1 MQQYK
6 ELLSEVLNNGA
17 YKADRT
23 GVGTYSIFG
32 YQMRFNLEEGF
43 PLITTKKVHWKSVV
57 HELLWFISG
66 KTNIQ
71 YLKENKVSIWN
82 AWADEQGEL
91 GPVYGKQWRRWE
103 TQDSEGNAFSID
115 QLANVIGDLKNDPFS
130 RRHIVS
136 AWNVGDT
143 GAMALPPC
151 HMLYQFYS
159 NQNKLSCLVYM
170 RSVDCFLGLPFN
182 IASYALLLMMV
193 AQCTGLRAHELV
205 FSLGD
210 THLYK
215 NHLEQTKLLLERE
228 PLKLPSVSLNPL
240 ITNID
245 DFTFEDII
253 LSGYEAH
260 PHIKAVVAI

>member
-1 MQQYK
+1 LRQYK
-6 ELLSEVLNNGA
+6 ELLSEILTSGA
-17 YKADRT
+17 DKTDRT
-23 GVGTYSIFG
+23 GTGTYSIFG

-71 YLKENKVSIWN
+71 YLKENKVSIWD

-103 TQDSEGNAFSID
+103 TQDAEGNKIEID
-115 QLANVIGDLKNDPFS
+115 QLANVIRDLKNDPFS
-130 RRHIVS
+130 RRHIIS
-136 AWNVGDT
+136 AWNVGDVT
-143 GAMALPPC
+143 SMALPPC
-151 HMLYQFYS
+151 HMFCQFYS
-159 NQNKLSCLVYM
+159 NQEKLSCLVYM

-182 IASYALLLMMV
+182 IASYALLLLMV
-193 AQCTGLRAHELV
+193 SQCTGLQPYEVV

-210 THLYK
+210 AHLYK
-215 NHLEQTKLLLERE
+215 NHIEQTKVLLERE
-228 PLKLPSVSLNPL
+228 PFGLPVVKLNPR

-245 DFTFEDII
+245 DFTFEDIALI
-253 LSGYEAH
+253 EYEAH
-260 PHIKAVVAI
+260 PHIKAVVSV